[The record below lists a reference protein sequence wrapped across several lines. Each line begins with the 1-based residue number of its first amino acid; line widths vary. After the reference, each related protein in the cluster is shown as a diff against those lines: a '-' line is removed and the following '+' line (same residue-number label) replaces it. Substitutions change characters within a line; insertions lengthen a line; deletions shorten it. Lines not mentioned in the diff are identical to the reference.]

1 MADRVLVVE
10 DLKVFYNEFQ
20 ALFGVSLEV
29 AAGETVA
36 ILGANG
42 AGKTTLLNT
51 IAGVLAPRRGKVV
64 YRGDPVS
71 GSPAYRLC
79 RRGISMV
86 PEGRRIFPSLTVEE
100 NLEVGAYSGRRGPWQ
115 REAIYNLFPILRER
129 ARVRAGET
137 VLVTGASGG
146 VGLHAIPVAKALG
159 ARVVAVTSSA
169 AKAEALGA
177 RGADEVLVSADH
189 EFHKP
194 MRRAGGVDVV
204 LDCVGAPTLAASMRS
219 LKPTGRVVVV
229 GNVTALRAELNPGL
243 FILTEIALLGASG
256 CTREDLADVLAW
268 VREGRL
274 APVVAGTLPLAAA
287 ADAHRRLEARGVVGR
302 LVLVP

>member
-115 REAIYNLFPILRER
+115 REAVFNLFPILRER
-129 ARVRAGET
+129 ARVPGTE
-137 VLVTGASGG
+137 LSGG
-146 VGLHAIPVAKALG
+146 EQQMLAIGRALMSNPDLILMDEISLGLAPLIVQELYKVVRAVAEAGTTVILVEQDVARGLKAADRVYCLLEGKVSLAGRPADLG
-159 ARVVAVTSSA
+159 ADQIPQAYF
-169 AKAEALGA
+169 G
-177 RGADEVLVSADH
+177 
-189 EFHKP
+189 F
-194 MRRAGGVDVV
+194 
-204 LDCVGAPTLAASMRS
+204 
-219 LKPTGRVVVV
+219 
-229 GNVTALRAELNPGL
+229 
-243 FILTEIALLGASG
+243 
-256 CTREDLADVLAW
+256 
-268 VREGRL
+268 
-274 APVVAGTLPLAAA
+274 
-287 ADAHRRLEARGVVGR
+287 
-302 LVLVP
+302 

>member
-129 ARVRAGET
+129 ARVPGTE
-137 VLVTGASGG
+137 LSGG
-146 VGLHAIPVAKALG
+146 EQQMLAIGRALMSNPDLILMDEISLGLAPLVVQELYKVVRAVAEAGTTVILVEQDVTRGLKAADRVYCLLEGRVSLEGRPAELG
-159 ARVVAVTSSA
+159 ADQIS
-169 AKAEALGA
+169 
-177 RGADEVLVSADH
+177 
-189 EFHKP
+189 
-194 MRRAGGVDVV
+194 RAYFGV
-204 LDCVGAPTLAASMRS
+204 
-219 LKPTGRVVVV
+219 
-229 GNVTALRAELNPGL
+229 
-243 FILTEIALLGASG
+243 
-256 CTREDLADVLAW
+256 
-268 VREGRL
+268 
-274 APVVAGTLPLAAA
+274 
-287 ADAHRRLEARGVVGR
+287 
-302 LVLVP
+302 

>member
-20 ALFGVSLEV
+20 ALFGVSLDV
-29 AAGETVA
+29 TAGETVA

-129 ARVRAGET
+129 ARVPGTE
-137 VLVTGASGG
+137 LSGG
-146 VGLHAIPVAKALG
+146 EQQMLAIGRALMSNPDLILMDEISLGLAPLIVQELYKVVRAVAEAGTTVILVEQDVTRGLKAANRVYCLLEGRVSLEGRPAELG
-159 ARVVAVTSSA
+159 ADQIS
-169 AKAEALGA
+169 
-177 RGADEVLVSADH
+177 
-189 EFHKP
+189 
-194 MRRAGGVDVV
+194 RAYFGV
-204 LDCVGAPTLAASMRS
+204 
-219 LKPTGRVVVV
+219 
-229 GNVTALRAELNPGL
+229 
-243 FILTEIALLGASG
+243 
-256 CTREDLADVLAW
+256 
-268 VREGRL
+268 
-274 APVVAGTLPLAAA
+274 
-287 ADAHRRLEARGVVGR
+287 
-302 LVLVP
+302 